1 MTFRITGTGF
11 EDLPVNNLS
20 ASGSVSLPSTTSIG
34 DVSDVEISYIDNVT
48 SAIQTQL
55 NAKAPSTGISQSAI
69 TNLTTDLAAK
79 APIASPTFTGQVVVP
94 SGTASAPSISPSG
107 DTNTGIFFPAADTLA
122 LSSNGT
128 ERMRINSSGQVT
140 IPNKPMFMGNPT
152 TDYSSG
158 GMPTGVIA
166 FTASYNNGSH
176 YNAANSRFTCPV
188 AGWYR
193 VTWGG
198 LQLQATV
205 TSLMVNGSRTYN
217 GNHYA
222 GTAPSYITM
231 TQTVVRSFAANDFL
245 QIEGWNGGGYYNG
258 WYLWT
263 VEQIA

>member
-1 MTFRITGTGF
+1 MATLKTTFIQHP
-11 EDLPVNNLS
+11 DSLVPQISLS
-20 ASGSVSLPSTTSIG
+20 ASGMTFSASAMDLVGGFEFGEGIT
-34 DVSDVEISYIDNVT
+34 ISG
-48 SAIQTQL
+48 SAIATEDFVQEYVEDSISPIQSDL
-55 NAKAPSTGISQSAI
+55 DLKSPS
-69 TNLTTDLAAK
+69 
-79 APIASPTFTGQVVVP
+79 ASPTFTGQVVVP

-107 DTNTGIFFPAADTLA
+107 DTNTGLFFPAADTLA

-128 ERMRINSSGQVT
+128 ERMRINSSGHVT
-140 IPNKPMFMGNPT
+140 MPNKPMFMGLPT
-152 TDYSSG
+152 TDYSGG

-166 FTASYNNGSH
+166 FTALYNNGSH

-188 AGWYR
+188 TGWYR

-198 LQLQATV
+198 LQLSSAV

-217 GNHYA
+217 GNHYS
-222 GTAPSYITM
+222 GTAPAYITM